1 MPPCRYSHSCHLID
15 NLLVLVGGVG
25 FSHWLP
31 GVAMVH
37 LPSGSSAEFALPV
50 SMAADMSFTMKDFA
64 QTELVL
70 FKIELLST

>member
-50 SMAADMSFTMKDFA
+50 SMAAEMLFYHQILLD
-64 QTELVL
+64 QTELQFKNEL
-70 FKIELLST
+70 FRT